1 MNEQI
6 LVPITLVSL
15 GEAIYSRV
23 ELLTPDSPTDDLWA
37 IIGLVGKLETALDRL
52 AREYRLDSIN
62 TGVVAS

>member
-6 LVPITLVSL
+6 LVPITLESL
-15 GEAIYSRV
+15 SAAIYSRV
-23 ELLTPDSPTDDLWA
+23 ELLTPDSATDDIWA

-52 AREYRLDSIN
+52 AREYRLDVIN